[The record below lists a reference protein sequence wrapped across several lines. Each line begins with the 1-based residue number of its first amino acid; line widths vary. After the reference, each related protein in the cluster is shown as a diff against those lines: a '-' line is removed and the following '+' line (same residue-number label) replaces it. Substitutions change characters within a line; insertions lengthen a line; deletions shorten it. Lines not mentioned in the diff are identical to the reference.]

1 MKRYRYTKIVEDG
14 QLEIATVSEKD
25 ILEDHW
31 EFWSRK
37 MSEKYG
43 ADHEDITGENC
54 ITDWLSSHSMALH
67 IPEDNE

>member
-1 MKRYRYTKIVEDG
+1 
-14 QLEIATVSEKD
+14 
-25 ILEDHW
+25 
-31 EFWSRK
+31 